1 MRSDTV
7 SETSERARLSQL
19 MARRLKKLAGLTPGK
34 TSQKDRAISIQAI
47 PRSSG
52 FNGDSLLRSL
62 ERHRSVHDANV
73 LEDLIALMRKRGAA
87 ARGLAA
93 DSLLTKTDGIRGLAN
108 ASEGAFKGF
117 PGEPATSGRSAES
130 RRLKLNSPS
139 LRRYASAISKVTP
152 QWREVRTVA
161 DSVSSP
167 SEKRGKEEFTGV
179 SSDKRLKAR
188 RPNSHGGTSTGMAER
203 TRGSALIAA
212 EAYSSLH
219 NAGRPLSDY
228 TARVS
233 LGQKLALRSKSV
245 TAAARLMSAKS
256 RNGRDLTGKH
266 VRAEHP
272 GVASEGRE
280 AEHRRGVTLKT
291 SALALGSLRAA
302 QRAPR
307 IHERSRT
314 ALTVNFNPTVVLEAE
329 PDQVAKKNIVEALSR
344 HSHELVQL
352 IEHEIAKQRRVEFA
366 S

>member
-1 MRSDTV
+1 V
-7 SETSERARLSQL
+7 SEINERARLSQL

-73 LEDLIALMRKRGAA
+73 LGDLIALMRKRGA

-108 ASEGAFKGF
+108 ASDGALKGF
-117 PGEPATSGRSAES
+117 PGEPVTSGRSAES
-130 RRLKLNSPS
+130 RRVKLNNPS
-139 LRRYASAISKVTP
+139 LRRYASAISKVAP

-161 DSVSSP
+161 DSVSSQ
-167 SEKRGKEEFTGV
+167 SEKRGKEEFTGE

-188 RPNSHGGTSTGMAER
+188 RLNSHRGTSTGIAER
-203 TRGSALIAA
+203 SHGSALIAA
-212 EAYSSLH
+212 ESYSSLQ
-219 NAGRPLSDY
+219 NADRPSSDY
-228 TARVS
+228 AARVS
-233 LGQKLALRSKSV
+233 LGQKLALRSKTV

-256 RNGRDLTGKH
+256 KNGRDLTGRH
-266 VRAEHP
+266 LRAEHP

-280 AEHRRGVTLKT
+280 AKHRRGVTLKT

-307 IHERSRT
+307 IHERSRP
-314 ALTVNFNPTVVLEAE
+314 ALTVNFNPMVVLEAE
-329 PDQVAKKNIVEALSR
+329 PDQAAKKNIVEALSR